1 MKRGVDLS
9 LVENC
14 EVEKSNE
21 SQLINEFPTDGRGE
35 WQNKNV
41 GFERLGHNRW
51 IFVCSDVVFI

>member
-1 MKRGVDLS
+1 M
-9 LVENC
+9 ENC

-35 WQNKNV
+35 RQNQNV

-51 IFVCSDVVFI
+51 IFVCSDVIFI